1 MRELARSL
9 ASFSWAMSLLGLEQM
24 TNLIAP
30 RRAAAVFGTVARA
43 AEGQLGPTLGSAFQ
57 SGEQLQRR
65 VVDAAFDL
73 AGLGSAPGGGGN
85 APDAAAGAGTGLTG
99 VTADA
104 GSGLL
109 NQVGGLAF
117 GLLQLGVDTVYWA
130 AGSAWQ
136 QQQGFL
142 GWGPVAPPETS
153 RQR

>member
-1 MRELARSL
+1 MCELARSL

-30 RRAAAVFGTVARA
+30 RRAAAAFGTVARA
-43 AEGQLGPTLGSAFQ
+43 AEGQLGPTLGSAFR

-73 AGLGSAPGGGGN
+73 AGLGNAPGGGN
-85 APDAAAGAGTGLTG
+85 AAPAAAAGAAGPTG
-99 VTADA
+99 VTFDA
-104 GSGLL
+104 GSALL

-130 AGSAWQ
+130 AGNAWQ

-142 GWGPVAPPETS
+142 GWGPVQPPATS
-153 RQR
+153 RPR

>member
-1 MRELARSL
+1 MRELARSM

-24 TNLIAP
+24 ANLVAP
-30 RRAAAVFGTVARA
+30 GRAAAVFGTVARA

-73 AGLGSAPGGGGN
+73 AGLGSA
-85 APDAAAGAGTGLTG
+85 AGAGTGPTG

-117 GLLQLGVDTVYWA
+117 GLLQLGVDAVYWA
-130 AGSAWQ
+130 AGTAWQ

-142 GWGPVAPPETS
+142 GWGPVEPPGTG